1 MSMNLPLRF
10 GTDIA
15 RQLLLAALAIGSL
28 IACPATGQ
36 CFYRYAIFDVENRS
50 DVTMTYQL
58 RWNNGDWKEFTL
70 HPGGG
75 VLHSTEIPT
84 GGSTALPRPAIKFV
98 AVGNVIEAPRVY
110 DLVATAS
117 PQRTGYSNGYF
128 FVEKKEG
135 KKQFV
140 DLIRRTAAEDQA
152 EGHFVRG
159 RQLEALHDH
168 ANAIRQLNRA
178 LQLDP
183 RATAALIIRGRCLS
197 ALDDH
202 DSALDDFNEVLRRYP
217 KTPNIYRDRGG
228 IFFNKGR
235 YVQAI
240 EDYDRALAID
250 PTDNLCLRM
259 RGNAYLRMRD
269 FDAAIADFAKAHK
282 ADPNSAVSFRNLAAT
297 YYVKGDAR
305 NAIDNFDRAIALD
318 PSQGW
323 AFLLRS
329 RAHGKIGNA
338 DKAREDAE
346 QAQRLKANPQE
357 IYLQPF
363 DEALAALDAYEY
375 GKSLT
380 PEMLE
385 KSNVLEDGVDPVKR
399 TKSVGSGPV
408 PDPVKRL
415 IRAEWARFSNVKF
428 DAVAAANLFFKA
440 ALMSPQKRDEA
451 GMKLE
456 WLFGPASSPIARQA
470 SNDDLGGLRI
480 VGSLK
485 LKDGKFINMIFA
497 RGYVPPDAERESR
510 GGIAFL
516 EGGDNARLVAKVNTT
531 GDVAKDFLFQSF
543 SIDNPNKDTWTMR
556 PGYALDEQTGTLMS
570 DKITESA
577 LSGRCMHCHNN
588 GSNLSQK
595 VRAEAAQKAAIE
607 FYLGIAKTYGAT
619 YDSRGKGEKREV
631 EILREKM
638 TTVGPLAV
646 LPIEPLYQA
655 NRRYWAEIY
664 PELLE
669 RQQARTLERIE
680 GEARWPKKK

>member
-1 MSMNLPLRF
+1 MSVNLPLRS

-15 RQLLLAALAIGSL
+15 RQLLLAALAVGSL
-28 IACPATGQ
+28 FACPATGH

-58 RWNNGDWKEFTL
+58 RWNNGDWKEFTVV
-70 HPGGG
+70 PGDGI
-75 VLHSTEIPT
+75 LHSTEITT
-84 GGSTALPRPAIKFV
+84 GGNAALPRPAIKFLPG
-98 AVGNVIEAPRVY
+98 GNLLEPPRIY
-110 DLVATAS
+110 DVVATAS

-128 FVEKKEG
+128 FVDKKEG

-140 DLIRRTAAEDQA
+140 DLIRRTPTEDQA

-159 RQLEALHDH
+159 RQLEGSGDH
-168 ANAIRQLNRA
+168 ANAVRQLNRA

-183 RATAALIIRGRCLS
+183 KATAALVIRGRCLS
-197 ALDDH
+197 SIGDH
-202 DSALDDFNEVLRRYP
+202 DSALDDFNEVIRRYP
-217 KTPNIYRDRGG
+217 RTPNIYRDRGG
-228 IFFNKGR
+228 IFFNKSR

-240 EDYDRALAID
+240 EDFDRALALE
-250 PTDNLCLRM
+250 PTDNLCLQM
-259 RGNAYLRMRD
+259 RGTAHLRMRN
-269 FDAAIADFAKAHK
+269 FDQAIADFARAQKAEPK
-282 ADPNSAVSFRNLAAT
+282 SALSLRNLGAT
-297 YYVKGDAR
+297 YYVKGDVR
-305 NAIDNFDRAIALD
+305 SAINYFDRAIALD
-318 PSQGW
+318 PTRGW
-323 AFLLRS
+323 AFLLRG

-363 DEALAALDAYEY
+363 DEALAALDVYEY

-380 PEMLE
+380 PELLE
-385 KSNVLEDGVDPVKR
+385 KSNVLEDGVEPVKR
-399 TKSVGSGPV
+399 SKAVGSGPV

-415 IRAEWARFSNVKF
+415 IRAEWSRFKSVKF
-428 DAVAAANLFFKA
+428 DAVAAANLFFTA
-440 ALMSPQKRDEA
+440 AMMSPQKRAAE
-451 GMKLE
+451 GMELE

-480 VGSLK
+480 VGSLT

-497 RGYVPPDAERESR
+497 RGYVPPDAERETR

-516 EGGDNARLVAKVNTT
+516 EGGDNARLVARVNNT

-543 SIDNPNKDTWTMR
+543 SIENPNKDAWSMR
-556 PGYALDEQTGTLMS
+556 PGYALDETTGTLMS

-577 LSGRCMHCHNN
+577 LSGRCMHCHSG
-588 GSNLSQK
+588 GSNLNAK
-595 VRAEAAQKAAIE
+595 VRADNAQKEAIE
-607 FYLGIAKTYGAT
+607 FYLGIAKTYGAS

-638 TTVGPLAV
+638 TKVGPLAV

-669 RQQARTLERIE
+669 RQQTRTVEKLA
-680 GEARWPKKK
+680 GEVRGPKKK